1 MLKTVRVFLVFI
13 AVLVVGIVVLWGGS
27 RYEKWQRGRD
37 ADKAVELIS
46 AERDRIYQMQMA
58 DTVGGKTPQ
67 ETLTLYIAAVEN
79 GDYVLAS
86 KYYVIENQEKE
97 MKAFSESNV
106 NLNQKEEYLGLL
118 KEILNGPGS
127 YSFDKSY
134 FSFNNE
140 ILLNLQMY
148 PNGIWKII
156 EI

>member
-1 MLKTVRVFLVFI
+1 
-13 AVLVVGIVVLWGGS
+13 
-27 RYEKWQRGRD
+27 
-37 ADKAVELIS
+37 
-46 AERDRIYQMQMA
+46 MQMA